1 MSLRPRPGK
10 LAGKSVAVLGVTF
23 KPDTDDVRD
32 AEPHLH
38 SHSAARSCSRLVRA
52 LEAGKK
58 GADVGAILAEWN
70 EFRPVGLR
78 PGKSRL
84 GLGYS
89 SIRRQ

>member
-23 KPDTDDVRD
+23 KPDTDARRR
-32 AEPHLH
+32 ASTSFPCC
-38 SHSAARSCSRLVRA
+38 ARSSSRLVLA
-52 LEAGKK
+52 LEAGKR
-58 GADVGAILAEWN
+58 GADVGVILAEWN